1 MLAMPM
7 GAEEIVRTFLGS
19 FGKSATQDHQTWLSY
34 LDDDVPF
41 LPGTAIFRGCRP

>member
-1 MLAMPM
+1 MPM
-7 GAEEIVRTFLGS
+7 GAEEIVRTFIGS

-34 LDDDVPF
+34 LDDEPF